1 MLFKPLR
8 GDSLFRAST
17 SQSQFTKYIF
27 GSEIDS
33 HKLHFSITKTLPAPS
48 SSTEPLT
55 FGNVVLSFSETAP
68 WGPELDGYSINQANS
83 SCEAHRA
90 KCSPWVQSRRG
101 TLVPDERK
109 IRGEGQ
115 REEGEAGL
123 FSNLV
128 IWSQRQANLF
138 FFFLQ
143 SVL

>member
-128 IWSQRQANLF
+128 I
-138 FFFLQ
+138 
-143 SVL
+143 